1 MDDRRRP
8 EKTAPLPGSAASPPN
23 PEMDPLPGT
32 LHVEVTTRCNL
43 RCRMC
48 VKHADGG
55 GIAEG
60 DMAPAVFD
68 AVLPI
73 LPAVE
78 RLLLN
83 GIGEPLLH
91 PDLDAFIRAA
101 RARMPETASIGFQ
114 TNGILLTPERAR
126 SLVTAGADRFC
137 FSVDAVSPALYRQVR
152 AGGEIEGVA
161 AAFAAIGAARK
172 AATRPISIGVEMVL
186 RRDNLEA
193 LPDTVRWAAAHGA
206 DFFIATHMI
215 AYDAAIQ
222 SQVAF
227 AQDTDAAVAYFED
240 HRRKAAAGGIDISDY
255 FSIRWK
261 YSKSPEEARV
271 VDFVDRMI
279 ADAADAGIFFHL
291 RRLLG
296 RDPDLSAQVSRV
308 FADAERVATEVG
320 VSLSL
325 PAAAPRGEKR
335 CEFMENASAFISW
348 TGDVHPCFFLWHRYR
363 CHVADWQ
370 KHVTPVSFGNL
381 CERPFIDIWNAPDY
395 GDFRRAVRRYEYPL
409 CSNCSL
415 APCDLVDSKQFEV
428 DCYTNTIPCCDCQW
442 CLGVFQCLR

>member
-1 MDDRRRP
+1 MGADRRQEYDAPAP
-8 EKTAPLPGSAASPPN
+8 EAMTSPDTAI
-23 PEMDPLPGT
+23 DPFPRR

-68 AVLPI
+68 ALLPL
-73 LPAVE
+73 LPSVD

-83 GIGEPLLH
+83 GTGEPLLH
-91 PDLDAFIRAA
+91 PDLEAFIRSA
-101 RARMPETASIGFQ
+101 RERMPEAASIGFQ
-114 TNGILLTPERAR
+114 TNGILLSTERAR
-126 SLVTAGADRFC
+126 SVVAAGASRFC
-137 FSVDAVSPALYRQVR
+137 LSVDAVTPALYRQVR
-152 AGGEIEGVA
+152 AGGEIDAVA
-161 AAFAAIGAARK
+161 AAFAAIGAAK
-172 AATRPISIGVEMVL
+172 KDAPRPVSVGVEMVL
-186 RRDNLEA
+186 RRDTLDE
-193 LPDTVRWAAAHGA
+193 LPAAVRWAAAHGA

-215 AYDAAIQ
+215 AYDAAMQ
-222 SQVAF
+222 HQVAF
-227 AQDTDAAVAYFED
+227 DQDTDAAVAFFQD
-240 HRRKAAAGGIDISDY
+240 HCRKAGAAGIDISDY

-261 YSKSPEEARV
+261 YTKSPEEARV

-291 RRLLG
+291 RRLLD
-296 RDPDLSAQVSRV
+296 RDPDLSDRVSRV
-308 FADAERVATEVG
+308 FAEAERAAGEVG

-348 TGDVHPCFFLWHRYR
+348 TGDVHPCFFLWHRYQ
-363 CHVADWQ
+363 CHVAGWQ

-381 CERPFIDIWNAPDY
+381 RERAFLDIWRDPEY
-395 GDFRRAVRRYEYPL
+395 LKFRRTVLGYAYPL

-415 APCDLVDSKQFEV
+415 APCDLVDSKTFEV